1 MILPRWIT
9 ITYKIELIKITSKNW
24 RLVSK
29 LQVDDHQQLHIET
42 NEQSLLEAAYDTQY
56 NWFPNAIVVN
66 QQYIGFTMFGDYNTN
81 DGSIWLDRLM
91 IDQNFQGQ
99 GYGKAAL
106 DYLLKYLK
114 QNFSITKI
122 YLSVH
127 ETNKQAIQLYQSF
140 GFVNTLNIDPT
151 NKELIFIYSIIK

>member
-1 MILPRWIT
+1 
-9 ITYKIELIKITSKNW
+9 
-24 RLVSK
+24 
-29 LQVDDHQQLHIET
+29 
-42 NEQSLLEAAYDTQY
+42 
-56 NWFPNAIVVN
+56 
-66 QQYIGFTMFGDYNTN
+66 MFGDYNTN